1 MKVDRAKAVFLGAVG
16 LCAGGFVLLIWQLP
30 TSLRDAAILWSLFG
44 LPVLFFALRVY
55 RGWVQ
60 VTMERIA
67 KEPQQPP
74 PAPPIGRGSDRGHG
88 LQIITGT
95 DAKGERRLL

>member
-1 MKVDRAKAVFLGAVG
+1 VSADRAKAVFLGAVG
-16 LCAGGFVLLIWQLP
+16 LCAGGFVLLIAKLP
-30 TSLRDAAILWSLFG
+30 TNLRDAAILWVIFG
-44 LPVLFFALRVY
+44 LPVLFFVLRVY
-55 RGWVQ
+55 RGYMQ

>member
-1 MKVDRAKAVFLGAVG
+1 MTVNRAKTVFLSAVA
-16 LCAGGFVLLIWQLP
+16 LCAGGFVLLIAKLP
-30 TSLRDAAILWSLFG
+30 TSLRDGVILWVIFG

-74 PAPPIGRGSDRGHG
+74 PAPFGVGEHDRGHE
-88 LQIITGT
+88 LRIIAGT
-95 DAKGERRLL
+95 DAKRERRLL